1 MTSPVL
7 CSNVSKEVEFFP
19 SLIQHDQKKWI
30 ELRIFFINEDYYS
43 MAIFSQNNTK
53 TSTDFRN
60 YDKERPNRMVPF
72 LLPTHIKNK
81 LNKLMKELGLDTGSI
96 DMIVTKKRE
105 FIFLEVNPI
114 GNIEMV
120 SKNCNYPIER
130 DIAKHISYDN

>member
-1 MTSPVL
+1 
-7 CSNVSKEVEFFP
+7 
-19 SLIQHDQKKWI
+19 
-30 ELRIFFINEDYYS
+30 
-43 MAIFSQNNTK
+43 
-53 TSTDFRN
+53 
-60 YDKERPNRMVPF
+60 
-72 LLPTHIKNK
+72 NK

-96 DMIVTKKRE
+96 DMIVTEKRE